1 MTSLI
6 LFLLFLA
13 LWTAS
18 CADEHGPSPKLV
30 TTTSPLHKTT
40 ANITISPE
48 LNKNISTTAATKI
61 KNPGAGLS
69 PDGDMIQRALY
80 VLIGITAIGV
90 LYFLVRAVRMKKSTG
105 QRRKYGLLTNQDDT
119 MEMGHLE
126 SDEEDNT
133 VFEAS
138 AFRR

>member
-1 MTSLI
+1 MTSLR

-18 CADEHGPSPKLV
+18 FAEENGHSPTPV
-30 TTTSPLHKTT
+30 TTTSPPHKTT

-48 LNKNISTTAATKI
+48 LHKNISTTASSKVKTS
-61 KNPGAGLS
+61 GAGLS

-105 QRRKYGLLTNQDDT
+105 QRRKYGLLRNQDDT

-133 VFEAS
+133 VFEAR